1 MKSGVQQLR
10 EGNYHDV
17 ETVSNR
23 SVYDDVITVFMTS
36 SLVFMTSSIFLTMTS
51 LFLMTSSL
59 SLMTSLFS

>member
-23 SVYDDVITVFMTS
+23 SVYDDVIIVSNDVITVTNDITVFS
-36 SLVFMTSSIFLTMTS
+36 
-51 LFLMTSSL
+51 
-59 SLMTSLFS
+59 